1 MMSEIERDLPELSN
15 ESVLRIE
22 RAVMDD
28 IGRER
33 QTARTRAKKRRG
45 WVGAGLAA
53 AAVVAG
59 AIVIVP
65 VVQQNGLSG
74 AYDSASGGAA
84 EQAAPE
90 SADAEAAV
98 ETERQVIRT
107 GTASIVV
114 DDVQAATDALSDLA
128 DEHGGYVEGLGSSGD
143 EDSGDAG
150 YGWITLRIPA
160 DDLDAVRASLAELGD
175 VEREEVSS
183 EDVTGQSVDLEARI
197 DSLQASVDRLGEL
210 MAKAGSVGDLLQAEQ
225 ALSERQAEL
234 ESLQREYDRLGD
246 QVAMSTLSVDLTRSA
261 SANVDPNGFGDG
273 LVAGWNALVGFLGGL
288 IVVIGAVLPWV
299 GAVGVVAFVVWLIVR
314 LVHRRHKRAVRR
326 PE

>member
-1 MMSEIERDLPELSN
+1 MSEIERDLPELSD

-143 EDSGDAG
+143 EDSGTRDTGGSPCGSPRTTWTPCVRRSPSWA
-150 YGWITLRIPA
+150 TSSARRCRRRTSR
-160 DDLDAVRASLAELGD
+160 DRASTSRRGSIRCRHPST
-175 VEREEVSS
+175 VWVS
-183 EDVTGQSVDLEARI
+183 
-197 DSLQASVDRLGEL
+197 
-210 MAKAGSVGDLLQAEQ
+210 
-225 ALSERQAEL
+225 
-234 ESLQREYDRLGD
+234 
-246 QVAMSTLSVDLTRSA
+246 
-261 SANVDPNGFGDG
+261 
-273 LVAGWNALVGFLGGL
+273 
-288 IVVIGAVLPWV
+288 
-299 GAVGVVAFVVWLIVR
+299 
-314 LVHRRHKRAVRR
+314 
-326 PE
+326 

>member
-1 MMSEIERDLPELSN
+1 
-15 ESVLRIE
+15 
-22 RAVMDD
+22 
-28 IGRER
+28 
-33 QTARTRAKKRRG
+33 
-45 WVGAGLAA
+45 
-53 AAVVAG
+53 
-59 AIVIVP
+59 
-65 VVQQNGLSG
+65 
-74 AYDSASGGAA
+74 
-84 EQAAPE
+84 
-90 SADAEAAV
+90 
-98 ETERQVIRT
+98 
-107 GTASIVV
+107 
-114 DDVQAATDALSDLA
+114 
-128 DEHGGYVEGLGSSGD
+128 
-143 EDSGDAG
+143 
-150 YGWITLRIPA
+150 
-160 DDLDAVRASLAELGD
+160 
-175 VEREEVSS
+175 
-183 EDVTGQSVDLEARI
+183 
-197 DSLQASVDRLGEL
+197 